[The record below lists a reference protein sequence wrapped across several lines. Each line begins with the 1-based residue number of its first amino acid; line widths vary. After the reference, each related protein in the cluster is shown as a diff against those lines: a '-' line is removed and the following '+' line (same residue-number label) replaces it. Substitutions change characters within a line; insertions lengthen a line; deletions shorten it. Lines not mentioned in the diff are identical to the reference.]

1 MEAQLIITKY
11 YKPTN
16 FSIKILGDSESNKS
30 NCYRR
35 KKVKLI
41 QKKKA

>member
-30 NCYRR
+30 NCHRR
-35 KKVKLI
+35 KNVKLL
-41 QKKKA
+41 QNKEA